1 MNKDYINTEKSDKE
15 RAFWAR
21 YAEKLNENRI
31 SGHNAEWHVI
41 RAQEFV
47 YGLDGLK
54 LNDVDST
61 YLDSYLSELGR
72 KEDWLD
78 WQVRQAISALCIL
91 FVEMTRLD
99 WPKAYDWKG
108 RMAACQ
114 DLEPMHPTLARDLP
128 ARLPQE
134 AEAEFA
140 EPNEEALGK
149 VQRLREV
156 VRVRGMSIRTEQT
169 YEDWVLRF
177 VSFCGGGFPDDP
189 LKVRDFLEYLALVRQ
204 VAPATQAQALNA
216 LVFMYG
222 QVLEEEMGDLGSY
235 RRPARKKRLP
245 VVLSKKEVD
254 ALLQQLSGRH
264 ALMATLLYGA
274 GMRLMECV
282 RLRVQ
287 HVDFDN
293 HYITVVDGKGG
304 KDRRVPLPQRVV
316 EPLRSHLVEMER
328 QHVEDLRAGY
338 GAVYLPAALGRKSPN
353 ACREWKWQYVFA
365 SSRIS
370 TDPRTGMRRRHHV
383 HENNLQKVVKEAAGT
398 AGIDKRVTCHTLRHS
413 FATHLLEGGSDIRTV
428 QELLGHSDVSTTMI
442 YTHVMNR
449 PGLSV
454 RSPLDLL

>member
-1 MNKDYINTEKSDKE
+1 MNKECDKKYKTKKE
-15 RAFWAR
+15 CEFWTG
-21 YAEKLNENRI
+21 YAEKLNEKGI
-31 SGHNAEWHVI
+31 LGHNAEWHVI

-47 YGLDGLK
+47 YGLEGLK
-54 LNDVDST
+54 LYDVNSA
-61 YLDSYLSELGR
+61 YLDSYISELGR
-72 KEDWLD
+72 KPEWVS
-78 WQVRQAISALCIL
+78 WQVRQVISALRIL

-99 WPKAYDWKG
+99 WPRSFDWKG
-108 RMAACQ
+108 RMAGCQ
-114 DLEPMHPTLARDLP
+114 DLAPTHATLARDIPTRPL
-128 ARLPQE
+128 QE
-134 AEAEFA
+134 ANIKFA
-140 EPNEEALGK
+140 EPTEEALQK

-156 VRVRGMSIRTEQT
+156 MRVRGMSIRTEQT
-169 YEDWVLRF
+169 YEEWVLRF

-189 LKVRDFLEYLALVRQ
+189 LKVRDFLEYLALVRL

-222 QVLEEEMGDLGSY
+222 QVLEEDMGDLGSY
-235 RRPARKKRLP
+235 RRPARRKRLP
-245 VVLSKKEVD
+245 VVLSRMEVD
-254 ALLQQLSGRH
+254 ALLKQLSGRQ

-274 GMRLMECV
+274 GLRLMECI

-287 HVDFDN
+287 HIDFDN

-316 EPLRSHLVEMER
+316 EPLRAHLVEMER
-328 QHVEDLRAGY
+328 QHVEDLRAGF
-338 GAVYLPAALGRKSPN
+338 GAVYLPESLRRKSPN

-370 TDPRTGMRRRHHV
+370 TDPRTDMKRRHHI
-383 HENNLQKVVKEAAGT
+383 HENSLQKAVKAAAEK
-398 AGIDKRVTCHTLRHS
+398 AGIEKRVTCHTLRHS
-413 FATHLLEGGSDIRTV
+413 FATHLLEGGADIRTV

-449 PGLSV
+449 PGVSV